1 MGDSCKTNGN
11 MLEAVMFQV
20 FEQKKDMSDECY
32 SKLCNTLKDFKEEFE
47 TKQANQP
54 KLYLVKYCLT
64 TIYIKK
70 EIHRCSCGSDDDDDA
85 DNCVRTRYNIV
96 TTIMSS
102 VNQSPQST
110 ASLFAQGKI
119 ELNEE
124 GVPRFVCQGTQLTLG
139 RDEGCM
145 NTATVLSIAEYPGMK

>member
-32 SKLCNTLKDFKEEFE
+32 SKLCTTLKDFKEEFE

-85 DNCVRTRYNIV
+85 DSCVRTRSNIV

-102 VNQSPQST
+102 VNQCPHST
-110 ASLFAQGKI
+110 AMLFTQGKL
-119 ELNEE
+119 ELNKE
-124 GVPRFVCQGTQLTLG
+124 GIPYLHQGKQLTLG

-145 NTATVLSIAEYPGMK
+145 NTAVILSIDEYPGMN